1 MAMGHPGLLQELPH
15 IAALL
20 PEAGADREQA
30 YATKRPRFG
39 LNAVTDF
46 SLNHGRAQGSFR
58 SIVGGLHIVMIQE
71 SPQRLFTL
79 EQVLASP
86 HGLRPGCL
94 FFALVPQLHHLPQ
107 RLFKF
112 SADRADPLPQL
123 FSVDLAGLPAVPVL
137 KQLLPQT
144 Q

>member
-30 YATKRPRFG
+30 CATKRPCFG

-46 SLNHGRAQGSFR
+46 SLNHGRAQGTFR
-58 SIVGGLHIVMIQE
+58 AIVGGLYIVMIQE
-71 SPQRLFTL
+71 SPQRLLAL
-79 EQVLASP
+79 EQVLAGA
-86 HGLRPGCL
+86 HRLGPGCL
-94 FFALVPQLHHLPQ
+94 FATLMPQLHHPSQ

-112 SADRADPLPQL
+112 GADRPTLLPQV
-123 FSVDLAGLPAVPVL
+123 FSLDFAGLPAVPVL